1 MGFKGAAIGG
11 FAGWF
16 VGGPLG
22 SLLGSIVGSWIENQV
37 KEESERAEEANRNRS
52 RRQRSTPHYGR
63 SSGGSNNGM
72 IFCACAA
79 AILAKIAKA
88 DGVVTP
94 GEIAAVESAFRRLGF
109 SQNARNYAI
118 NVFRKAKDDDH
129 TVYEYAY
136 NFASAVPSVE
146 VRELLYELLWDVAC
160 ADGRIGMEELA
171 ILRQIP
177 LSLGI
182 RPGWFELFARERIRD
197 YGANYQRRQNRQ
209 YRQPPPP
216 PRDSL
221 ADAYEML
228 GASPKD
234 DDATLKR
241 KYRELAKKYHPD
253 ALRAQ
258 GLPDEMIG
266 KANEKMAKI
275 NAAWSEIKS
284 ARGL

>member
-1 MGFKGAAIGG
+1 MGLKGAAIGG

-22 SLLGSIVGSWIENQV
+22 SLLGSLFGNWVENQV
-37 KEESERAEEANRNRS
+37 KDNGRAEAERRNRS
-52 RRQRSTPHYGR
+52 FRGPYSTPNFSR
-63 SSGGSNNGM
+63 SRGGSNNGM

-79 AILAKIAKA
+79 ALLAKIAKA
-88 DGVVTP
+88 DGVVTR
-94 GEIAAVESAFRRLGF
+94 GEITMVELAFRRLGF
-109 SQNARNYAI
+109 SKESRDYAI

-136 NFASAVPSVE
+136 NFANAVPSVE

-160 ADGRIGMEELA
+160 ADGRIGPEELA

-182 RPGWFELFARERIRD
+182 RPGWFEFFARERVRG
-197 YGANYQRRQNRQ
+197 YGSQNQRRQ
-209 YRQPPPP
+209 YRQPAPP
-216 PRDSL
+216 PRDPL
-221 ADAYEML
+221 ADAYELL
-228 GASPKD
+228 GASSSD
-234 DDATLKR
+234 DDATLKG

>member
-1 MGFKGAAIGG
+1 MGLKGAAIGG

-22 SLLGSIVGSWIENQV
+22 SLLGSLFGNWVENQV
-37 KEESERAEEANRNRS
+37 KDNGRAEAERRNRS
-52 RRQRSTPHYGR
+52 FRGPYSTPNYSR
-63 SSGGSNNGM
+63 SRGGSNNGM

-79 AILAKIAKA
+79 ALLAKIAKA
-88 DGVVTP
+88 DGVVTR
-94 GEIAAVESAFRRLGF
+94 GEITMVELAFRRLGF
-109 SQNARNYAI
+109 SKESRDYAI

-136 NFASAVPSVE
+136 NFANAVPSVE

-160 ADGRIGMEELA
+160 ADGRIGPEELA

-182 RPGWFELFARERIRD
+182 RPGWFEFFARERVRG
-197 YGANYQRRQNRQ
+197 YGSQNQRRQ
-209 YRQPPPP
+209 YRQPAPP
-216 PRDSL
+216 PRDPL
-221 ADAYEML
+221 ADAYELL
-228 GASPKD
+228 GASSSD
-234 DDATLKR
+234 DDATLKG